1 MLMELTVIPLEGGQS
16 LSGTL
21 APLIRM
27 VDASGL
33 DYQVNAFGTLV
44 EGPLDQLL
52 DLGRRCHLEA
62 RKQAGRVLTT
72 LKLDDF
78 GERKGEL
85 EGAVERV
92 EKKLGKQVKKEAIS
106 SQLCEL
112 DFVVNGT

>member
-1 MLMELTVIPLEGGQS
+1 MELTVIPLDGGKS
-16 LSGTL
+16 LSSAL
-21 APLIRM
+21 APVIKM
-27 VDASGL
+27 IDASGL
-33 DYQVNAFGTLV
+33 DYQVTAFGTLV

-85 EGAVERV
+85 KGAVKRV
-92 EKKLGKQVKKEAIS
+92 EKKLRKQVKK
-106 SQLCEL
+106 
-112 DFVVNGT
+112 